1 VIARSTPVLRSF
13 CNEPSLKPHVHV
25 SASKAAPLLFN
36 ASNPFAVAIRAARLH
51 LARLVRDPSAVS
63 QIPARSLLWHLGQA
77 SRAGDVTT
85 TKQLLRRLMDEAV
98 LKEAVQ
104 SASNNPLRSKKLCW
118 SLPRTIVLTL
128 GSCVLFTACANEQSP
143 VVPYIRDWFFCYSC
157 MISLLWSGREAF
169 ERLQI
174 HERQMEYKY
183 PEGKVL
189 TDEEAR
195 ELVRKE
201 FEDARWVEVR
211 DVCSWIKLKQSC
223 SNLGKRMCVY
233 AYSPSCEPCKA
244 AWPQL
249 QKRIGDWKQN
259 SDVVFVTVDISQ
271 PGLGFTLQVESVP
284 TLKLLDSNG
293 NEVNSFT
300 VTTSADTFFSSVDS
314 TWYEIDATVRPV
326 LFHRDEQKSQTV
338 AKMAV
343 HSAHGA
349 RDFLTVLHCVSCR

>member
-1 VIARSTPVLRSF
+1 
-13 CNEPSLKPHVHV
+13 
-25 SASKAAPLLFN
+25 
-36 ASNPFAVAIRAARLH
+36 
-51 LARLVRDPSAVS
+51 
-63 QIPARSLLWHLGQA
+63 
-77 SRAGDVTT
+77 
-85 TKQLLRRLMDEAV
+85 
-98 LKEAVQ
+98 
-104 SASNNPLRSKKLCW
+104 
-118 SLPRTIVLTL
+118 
-128 GSCVLFTACANEQSP
+128 
-143 VVPYIRDWFFCYSC
+143 
-157 MISLLWSGREAF
+157 
-169 ERLQI
+169 
-174 HERQMEYKY
+174 MEYKY

-201 FEDARWVEVR
+201 FEDARWVEMFAVG
-211 DVCSWIKLKQSC
+211 
-223 SNLGKRMCVY
+223 SNSSNR
-233 AYSPSCEPCKA
+233 A
-244 AWPQL
+244 
-249 QKRIGDWKQN
+249 
-259 SDVVFVTVDISQ
+259 
-271 PGLGFTLQVESVP
+271 VESVP